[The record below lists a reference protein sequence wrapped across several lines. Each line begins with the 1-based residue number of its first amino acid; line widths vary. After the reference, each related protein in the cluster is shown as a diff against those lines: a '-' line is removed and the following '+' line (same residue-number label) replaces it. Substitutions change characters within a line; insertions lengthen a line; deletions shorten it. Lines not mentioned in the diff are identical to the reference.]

1 MYTCFIK
8 QAYTL
13 CLRGVKT
20 NPTHCCDW
28 IGEQLDFNSV
38 IIFNCAKE
46 VLIQFVQSIAAESQF
61 SKIYKN
67 QSLRSIKI
75 HIAQNKIPNY
85 PCHIMIMMYQCVVI
99 IYIQETWSKQNLKT
113 VTYPNKK
120 MHELCESHIWSLNQ
134 PGLFW
139 HTGCCEFAYK

>member
-1 MYTCFIK
+1 M
-8 QAYTL
+8 
-13 CLRGVKT
+13 
-20 NPTHCCDW
+20 
-28 IGEQLDFNSV
+28 

-75 HIAQNKIPNY
+75 HIAQNKISNY

-99 IYIQETWSKQNLKT
+99 IYIQET
-113 VTYPNKK
+113 
-120 MHELCESHIWSLNQ
+120 
-134 PGLFW
+134 
-139 HTGCCEFAYK
+139 